1 MRDEGSLRHVLPLTD
16 TEFASP
22 LAKRPCNLRYA
33 AISLY

>member
-1 MRDEGSLRHVLPLTD
+1 MRDEGSLRHVLPPTE

-22 LAKRPCNLRYA
+22 LAKRPYDLRYA